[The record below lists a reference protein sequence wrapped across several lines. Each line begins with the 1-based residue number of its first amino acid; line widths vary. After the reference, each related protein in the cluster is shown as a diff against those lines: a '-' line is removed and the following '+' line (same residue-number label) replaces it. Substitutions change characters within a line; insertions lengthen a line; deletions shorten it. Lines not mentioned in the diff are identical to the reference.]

1 MPNIAGK
8 VTGDGPATEQ
18 APHIPGFS
26 PVGENKAAAAA
37 NGGMNAAG
45 QQQAPDLRRASL
57 LSMLSG
63 FQRGANLSAD
73 GVQYTKTIIDELT
86 DPRSSDGTFEVR
98 KLQRPAESLLVSSGS
113 RGIVLLFKETLQD
126 KTPYPAVAYE
136 EEAQACVAATIP
148 EMEVINYVVVVP
160 EDYVKVKQMITYLV
174 NSLKCAA
181 KQMDADLVNDM
192 FRGVNIL
199 VSDNPDDYNHAIE
212 VLDPHAIPLRHD
224 LNLTVFASSQKSRN
238 NPWDEHDQFFGPAS
252 SEREL
257 IGCIGGYVEFARDS
271 YVTQYKYFPIV
282 HITEIQ
288 AQIPSAKLIPLFL
301 ALAMRRWIQEGQWK
315 VQYTKHFASPA
326 AGVVNIGSLFP
337 EASSE
342 TGRFVVDNINTFNQL
357 MTEAFHDAQLVL
369 EVNEGR
375 AKICG
380 IEAYAGEASM
390 SVPMVIDQINRFY
403 NKPLFDVNFY
413 ASNGTVPFRKEDT
426 VFRGTFQY
434 GNTKMDSAYIDF
446 LTEYSKRPSEAVR
459 LEQLTFKRNWPVAKF
474 NDMKEVEPD
483 LQSLYMTSVVSFDPM
498 LVQAM
503 SVNLAV
509 MPQTNMLGEQ
519 MYDMSSLAN
528 SSKRWGQV
536 QQNAWY
542 SNNYAAAGYNPLQPI
557 YGYQR

>member
-8 VTGDGPATEQ
+8 IGEGPAMEAQ
-18 APHIPGFS
+18 APHIPGMQ
-26 PVGENKAAAAA
+26 PVGEQKTA

-57 LSMLSG
+57 LSVLGS
-63 FQRGANLSAD
+63 FQLGARLSAD
-73 GVQYTKTIIDELT
+73 GEAYVKAIIDSLT
-86 DPRSSDGTFEVR
+86 DARSAAGTFEVR
-98 KLQRPAESLLVSSGS
+98 KLQRPAESLLVSSGK
-113 RGIVLLFKETLQD
+113 RGIVLLFKEALQD
-126 KTPYPAVAYE
+126 KTPYPAIAYE
-136 EEAQACVAATIP
+136 EEAQACVAATMP
-148 EMEVINYVVVVP
+148 DMEVINYIVVIP
-160 EDYVKVKQMITYLV
+160 EDYVKVRQMINYLSNTLRCV
-174 NSLKCAA
+174 D

-199 VSDNPDDYNHAIE
+199 VSDNPDDYNRVIDA
-212 VLDPHAIPLRHD
+212 LDPHAVPLRAD
-224 LNLTVFASSQKSRN
+224 LKLTVFASSQKNRN
-238 NPWDEHDQFFGPAS
+238 NSWDEHDQFFGPAS
-252 SEREL
+252 TDRMP

-271 YVTQYKYFPIV
+271 YATQYKYFPIV

-288 AQIPSAKLIPLFL
+288 AAIPSARLIPLFL

-315 VQYTKHFASPA
+315 MQYTKHFTASA

-337 EASSE
+337 DASSE

-357 MTEAFHDAQLVL
+357 MSEAFHDAQLVM

-375 AKICG
+375 AKIVG
-380 IEAYAGEASM
+380 IEAYAGEATM
-390 SVPMVIDQINRFY
+390 SVPMVVDQINRFY
-403 NKPLFDVNFY
+403 NKPLIDVNFY

-426 VFRGTFQY
+426 VFRGTFNY
-434 GNTKMDSAYIDF
+434 GATKMDSAYIDF
-446 LTEYSKRPSEAVR
+446 LTEYVKHPSEAVR

-483 LQSLYMTSVVSFDPM
+483 MQSLYMTSVVSFDPV
-498 LVQAM
+498 LVQTM

-528 SSKRWGQV
+528 ASKRWGQV

-542 SNNYAAAGYNPLQPI
+542 SNNYAAAGYNPIQPI
-557 YGYQR
+557 YGFQR